1 MTDHR
6 PVVLDEPVPG
16 SRRNLADTLRDESTG
31 AVLLLAGAVVA
42 LVWANSPWRESYA
55 ALSGVRVGPAAFH
68 LDLTLAGWATDG
80 LLAIFFL
87 VVGLE
92 LKREI
97 VTGQLRRPATAIVP
111 ILAAVGGMAVPA
123 LVYAV
128 TNLQPGGEAH
138 GWAIPAATDIA
149 FAVAVLTVCGRGL
162 PAALRVFLLT
172 LAVVD
177 DLLGIVVIAIFYAD
191 DLSLPM
197 LGAALA
203 AVVVFGVLVRRRGGA
218 PWWLL
223 VPLGVTA
230 WALMHASGVHATI
243 AGVLLGLTVPAVA
256 RAGDGTGRRRP
267 HPDDAPVEDVSLA
280 ERYEHRWRPVS
291 AGFAVPV
298 FALFAAGV
306 AVDPAAIASAASTPA
321 AQGVFLGLVVGKPL
335 GIVAATWLLVTLT
348 RARLDESLR
357 WADVVAVACVGGIGF
372 TVALLIAELSFPAG
386 SASTDA
392 AKAAV
397 LLGSLTA
404 AVIGGLLLWF
414 RSRAHA
420 RRPSPTTPSAPAA

>member
-6 PVVLDEPVPG
+6 PVVLDEPSPG
-16 SRRNLADTLRDESTG
+16 SSRNLADTLRSERTG
-31 AVLLLAGAVVA
+31 AILLLVGAVIA
-42 LVWANSPWRESYA
+42 LAWANSPWKDAYA
-55 ALSGVRVGPAAFH
+55 SLSDLRVGPAALH
-68 LDLTLAGWATDG
+68 LDLTLAQWATDG

-97 VTGQLRRPATAIVP
+97 VDGQLRKPSTAIVP

-123 LVYAV
+123 LVYAL

-149 FAVAVLTVCGRGL
+149 FAVAILTVCGRGL
-162 PAALRVFLLT
+162 PSALRVFLLT

-177 DLLGIVVIAIFYAD
+177 DLLGIIVIALFYSD
-191 DLSLPM
+191 GLDM
-197 LGAALA
+197 LVLGLALLA
-203 AVVVFGVLVRRRGGA
+203 VGVFAVVVRRPALARWWVL
-218 PWWLL
+218 L
-223 VPLGVTA
+223 PLGVLA
-230 WALMHASGVHATI
+230 WGLMHASGVHATI
-243 AGVLLGLTVPAVA
+243 AGVLLGLTVPALP
-256 RAGDGTGRRRP
+256 RAGE
-267 HPDDAPVEDVSLA
+267 HEALA
-280 ERYEHRWRPVS
+280 ERYEHLWRPVS

-306 AVDPAAIASAASTPA
+306 ALDPAAISAAASTPA

-335 GIVAATWLLVTLT
+335 GIVVATWLLVTLT
-348 RARLDESLR
+348 KARLDASLG
-357 WADVVAVACVGGIGF
+357 WGDVIAVSFVGGIGF
-372 TVALLIAELSFPAG
+372 TVALLIAALSFPAG
-386 SASTDA
+386 SPSTDA

-397 LLGSLTA
+397 LVGSLTA
-404 AVIGGLLLWF
+404 AAIGGLLLSL

-420 RRPSPTTPSAPAA
+420 RRATPTA